1 MNFPR
6 SIRWKLQ
13 LWYGGLLLLLLSG
26 FGFTAY
32 QLESS
37 RQLRH
42 IDEELQQRLPILVN
56 SQRPVPGDRER
67 RQFRLSPANALLF
80 DQTGDEAFYYVVW
93 LKHGEPVTRS
103 ATAPNEV
110 PQPKAGEPPNR
121 LRGNLRETFLFPGP
135 GDCVLVGRSI
145 APDLAGLRQLA
156 WWLCAVGATVFAAGI
171 AVGAWIIQKALRPIR
186 TIGAAAESIANGD
199 LSQRIQTQD
208 TESELGQ
215 LATVLNTTFARLE
228 AAFARQARFTADAAH
243 ELRTPL
249 AVILLQTQN
258 GLASDNLTEEQRE
271 AFAATQR
278 AAQRMRRL
286 VDSLLT
292 LARLDSGEPGEGRG
306 PCELHLVAEE
316 TVRLLQPLAA
326 QHGATLSTE
335 FGTARCVG
343 NADELAQVVTNL
355 VGNAITH
362 NRAGVNVRVKVGADE
377 SHAVL
382 TVSDNGQ
389 GVSPADL
396 PHLFERFYR
405 AEKARTTAGG
415 HTGLGLAITQAIVAS
430 HGGTISAESR
440 PGEGTVMTVRLPLA
454 GATQARADG
463 TAGVS

>member
-32 QLESS
+32 QLESA

-42 IDEELQQRLPILVN
+42 IDEELQQRLPILVD
-56 SQRPVPGDRER
+56 SQRPIPGDRER
-67 RQFRLSPANALLF
+67 RQFRLAPKNAPLF
-80 DQTGDEAFYYVVW
+80 DQTGDNAFYYVVW

-103 ATAPNEV
+103 ATAPGDV
-110 PQPKAGEPPNR
+110 PQPKAGDPPNR
-121 LRGNLRETFLFPGP
+121 VRGDLRESFLFPGP

-145 APDLAGLRQLA
+145 APDLAGLRQFA
-156 WWLCAVGATVFAAGI
+156 WWLCVVGVTVCAAGI
-171 AVGAWIIQKALRPIR
+171 AGGAWLIKKALRPIH
-186 TIGAAAESIANGD
+186 TISTAAQSIATGD
-199 LSQRIQTQD
+199 LSQRIPTQD

-228 AAFARQARFTADAAH
+228 AAFARQSRFTADAAH

-258 GLASDNLTEEQRE
+258 GLASDHLTEEQRE

-286 VDSLLT
+286 TDSLLT
-292 LARLDSGEPGEGRG
+292 LARLDSGEPGAGRV
-306 PCELHLVAEE
+306 PCELDRVAGE

-326 QHGATLSTE
+326 QHGASLTTE
-335 FGTARCVG
+335 LAPAPCLG

-355 VGNAITH
+355 VGNALTH
-362 NRAGVNVRVKVGADE
+362 NRPGVGVHVKTGIQDLY
-377 SHAVL
+377 AVL
-382 TVSDNGQ
+382 TVKDTGQ
-389 GVSPADL
+389 GIAPTDL

-405 AEKARTTAGG
+405 VEKARTTAGG
-415 HTGLGLAITQAIVAS
+415 HTGLGLAITQAIVTT

-454 GATQARADG
+454 LVTEVGA
-463 TAGVS
+463 V